1 MATLR
6 QRRGQPAASA
16 ASAAGGGGTS
26 AEYHP
31 SSSAIGSDESSGE
44 DEYLPIGPLSLY
56 FPDALVREVMAR
68 DPGGEISFIEA
79 EQALLHSDAAADGA
93 VRHVPEQRRDRA
105 RRRAEGGDAR
115 GFSHHRELAEQLG
128 AARGAGGG
136 GGSTSQ
142 NIMRWL
148 VSVASTAILV
158 LVVLALLIVAMVDGV
173 IEVPDSVKSAARVL
187 ADGRRPG
194 RP

>member
-1 MATLR
+1 MAALR
-6 QRRGQPAASA
+6 QRRGQPAA
-16 ASAAGGGGTS
+16 GGATS
-26 AEYHP
+26 AESHP
-31 SSSAIGSDESSGE
+31 TGAPGSDESSGE

-79 EQALLHSDAAADGA
+79 EQALLHSDADADGA
-93 VRHVPEQRRDRA
+93 VRHVHEQRRDRA
-105 RRRAEGGDAR
+105 RRRADGGDA

>member
-1 MATLR
+1 
-6 QRRGQPAASA
+6 
-16 ASAAGGGGTS
+16 
-26 AEYHP
+26 
-31 SSSAIGSDESSGE
+31 
-44 DEYLPIGPLSLY
+44 
-56 FPDALVREVMAR
+56 MAR

-79 EQALLHSDAAADGA
+79 EQALLHSDADADGA
-93 VRHVPEQRRDRA
+93 VRHVHEQRRDRA
-105 RRRAEGGDAR
+105 RRRAEGGDALG

-158 LVVLALLIVAMVDGV
+158 LVVLALLIVAMVDAVYKGEDLDAVTDPGASWVVSEGWLLRV
-173 IEVPDSVKSAARVL
+173 IDQANLEIGHSRDFWADEDDDLPPQLVDDVL
-187 ADGRRPG
+187 AMAGSGAPMG
-194 RP
+194 GALG

>member
-1 MATLR
+1 MAALR
-6 QRRGQPAASA
+6 QRRGQPAA
-16 ASAAGGGGTS
+16 GGATS
-26 AEYHP
+26 AESHP
-31 SSSAIGSDESSGE
+31 TGAPGSDESSGE

-56 FPDALVREVMAR
+56 FPDMLVREVMAR

-79 EQALLHSDAAADGA
+79 EQALLHSDADADGA
-93 VRHVPEQRRDRA
+93 VRHVHEQRRDRA
-105 RRRAEGGDAR
+105 RRRAEGGDAT

-128 AARGAGGG
+128 AARGAGG

>member
-1 MATLR
+1 MAALR
-6 QRRGQPAASA
+6 QRRGQPAA
-16 ASAAGGGGTS
+16 GGATS
-26 AEYHP
+26 AESHP
-31 SSSAIGSDESSGE
+31 TGAPGSDESSGE

-79 EQALLHSDAAADGA
+79 EQALLHSDADADGA
-93 VRHVPEQRRDRA
+93 VRHVHEQRRDRA
-105 RRRAEGGDAR
+105 RRRAEGGDALG